1 MANGMD
7 EKRVVDFAKKVR
19 EINKRGDLGIRVFS
33 GLECDIRRNGG
44 DQTVALGPGNN
55 LTQKVFSNYVKAPLG
70 TRPAYPGKKPP
81 DKPSATCYKQPLP
94 DVNGA
99 ATGPADGSGR

>member
-1 MANGMD
+1 MQRVHDALLVRRREFGKPLVLLD
-7 EKRVVDFAKKVR
+7 QRAQPRVVQRFDPL
-19 EINKRGDLGIRVFS
+19 D
-33 GLECDIRRNGG
+33 GG

-55 LTQKVFSNYVKAPLG
+55 LTQKVYSNYVKTPLG

-81 DKPSATCYKQPLP
+81 YKPDVPCYTNKLP

-99 ATGPADGSGR
+99 ATGPPDGSGG